1 VARPPLPLG
10 SWGLIRTHAVKDRA
24 GHIKRFRA
32 VANFRDFDGKTRP
45 VEAGGR
51 TKTAAE
57 QKLRRRLQTR
67 SNAGGSGELT
77 ALTKFSDASQ
87 LWLESVSA
95 KVEQGRRSPATLE
108 LYRLQLTNHV
118 LPAMGGVRLGEVTTP
133 LIDKVLNDIRKRVS
147 AATAKT
153 CRTVISG
160 VLSSAVRQGAV
171 MSNPVREADRIESTP
186 KKSPRA
192 LSARERVT
200 LLQQLQDDPV
210 ARRHDL
216 PDLVFF
222 MLATGVR
229 IGEALAVIWSD
240 VNLDAGTVEISS
252 TLIRVRGE
260 GLLRKGTKTRSG
272 ERLLALPAS
281 AVAVLRRRFMSGA
294 RLDQPLFP
302 DIRGGFRDP
311 ANARRELRD
320 ARGDTELAWITSHTF
335 RKTAATILDEAALSA
350 RLIADQLGH
359 ARPSM
364 TQDVYLGRRAG
375 DDQAARALDR
385 ALSGAALETEKHGK
399 SMALPGNEPRPGAL

>member
-1 VARPPLPLG
+1 MTARW
-10 SWGLIRTHAVKDRA
+10 SRA
-24 GHIKRFRA
+24 
-32 VANFRDFDGKTRP
+32 DG
-45 VEAGGR
+45 
-51 TKTAAE
+51 
-57 QKLRRRLQTR
+57 
-67 SNAGGSGELT
+67 
-77 ALTKFSDASQ
+77 
-87 LWLESVSA
+87 
-95 KVEQGRRSPATLE
+95 SPATLE

-133 LIDKVLNDIRKRVS
+133 LVDKVLADIRKRVS
-147 AATAKT
+147 PATAKT

-160 VLSSAVRQGAV
+160 VMSSAVRQGAV
-171 MSNPVREADRIESTP
+171 IVQRRCARSEPIESTP
-186 KKSPRA
+186 KKAPRA
-192 LSARERVT
+192 LSAQERVT
-200 LLQQLQDDPV
+200 LLRQLQDDPV

-240 VNLDAGTVEISS
+240 VDLDAGTVEITS

-385 ALSGAALETEKHGK
+385 ALRGAALQDRKAWQKHGVAGK
-399 SMALPGNEPRPGAL
+399 